1 MEIGEPMKQTE
12 NQNNTSRNLINEK
25 NQRQYAQMKV
35 ISINRKSLF
44 IFLEW
49 REREIETQRDRDR
62 DRIIKP
68 IREYILTSINNEP
81 V

>member
-1 MEIGEPMKQTE
+1 
-12 NQNNTSRNLINEK
+12 
-25 NQRQYAQMKV
+25 MKV
-35 ISINRKSLF
+35 ISINRKSLC
-44 IFLEW
+44 ISLEW

-68 IREYILTSINNEP
+68 IREYIWTPINNEP

>member
-1 MEIGEPMKQTE
+1 MKQTE

-25 NQRQYAQMKV
+25 IRDNMPRWKY
-35 ISINRKSLF
+35 INRKKPLY
-44 IFLEW
+44 ILGMK

>member
-12 NQNNTSRNLINEK
+12 NPNNTSRNLINEK

-35 ISINRKSLF
+35 ISINRKSLC

-49 REREIETQRDRDR
+49 RERDRETETEIE
-62 DRIIKP
+62 
-68 IREYILTSINNEP
+68 
-81 V
+81 